1 METIALIVA
10 DDTGEGI
17 LETPE
22 EPDDRFDDMTLI
34 SQFFPLFFA
43 IFADSAQSVLL
54 LSLRIGPISSTP
66 TSDQSDSAGICI
78 TATGRK

>member
-34 SQFFPLFFA
+34 SQFF
-43 IFADSAQSVLL
+43 
-54 LSLRIGPISSTP
+54 SLRSVHF
-66 TSDQSDSAGICI
+66 C
-78 TATGRK
+78 